1 MTKGTTQLCRQ
12 GSVLD
17 DPQPGNLTRP
27 RRLLSAMP
35 ARSALL
41 VSAVEEDHEFL
52 GRVFCQ
58 QGWTL
63 YKTRALEPAL
73 VLLNHC
79 PVTVVITERELPLG
93 NWKDV
98 LAATRQL
105 PHAPML
111 IVTDRLADEHLWAEV
126 LNLGGHDVLGQPFQV
141 DELCWVLGSAWQYG
155 EDQMAQAPRAVSR
168 GLPAAA
174 QSALVSGL

>member
-12 GSVLD
+12 GSVLGD
-17 DPQPGNLTRP
+17 AQPGDLPWP

-52 GRVFCQ
+52 GRVFWQ
-58 QGWTL
+58 QGWAL
-63 YKTRALEPAL
+63 YKTRTLESAL

-79 PVTVVITERELPLG
+79 PVPVVITERELPLG
-93 NWKDV
+93 NWKDL

-105 PHAPML
+105 PHAPQL

-126 LNLGGHDVLGQPFQV
+126 LNLGGHDVLSQPFQV
-141 DELCWVLGSAWQYG
+141 AELLWVLNTAWRIG
-155 EDQMAQAPRAVSR
+155 EDQTARAPQAGSKALS
-168 GLPAAA
+168 AYA
-174 QSALVSGL
+174 QSASVPA